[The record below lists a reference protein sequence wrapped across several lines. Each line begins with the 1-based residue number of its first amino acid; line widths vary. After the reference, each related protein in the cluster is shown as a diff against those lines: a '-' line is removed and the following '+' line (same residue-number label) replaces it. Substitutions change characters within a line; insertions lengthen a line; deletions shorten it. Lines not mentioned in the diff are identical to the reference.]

1 MKKITFIA
9 LIITLI
15 FYSCQKKVKIDI
27 PDDGRKLVVNSLFE
41 ANSLLTINITKS
53 KHILDETYYGTYSGF
68 YHIPNAKV
76 SLFKNN
82 VFLENLTEME
92 QGNYKSTF
100 LLTDNAEYSISVK
113 ADNFEEV
120 TAKNTI
126 PKSVEI
132 NKFEFNDY
140 TEGEYGSIYAN
151 FSLEFTDD
159 GNIENYYLLEMYK
172 KHKYTIYNEETEE
185 EDTFEDIYPIYI
197 TPKDLRYE
205 QTGYNEALF
214 FDDNYFNGTT
224 LNFQFSVYSY
234 SFYGEEQTEE
244 TKDKYYI
251 YLNSVSKEYYLYV
264 QSLDKHQYAKDDF
277 FAEPVQVYNNIENG
291 FGIFAGISSAV
302 DSVEVDIYNY

>member
-1 MKKITFIA
+1 MKKITLIA

-15 FYSCQKKVKIDI
+15 FYSCQKKVKIDV

-41 ANSLLTINITKS
+41 ADSLLTINITKS
-53 KHILDETYYGTYSGF
+53 KHILDDTYYDTYSGF

-82 VFLENLTEME
+82 VFLENLTEIE

-100 LLTDNAEYSISVK
+100 SLTDNAEYSISVK
-113 ADNFEEV
+113 VENFEEA
-120 TAKNTI
+120 TSIKI
-126 PKSVEI
+126 D
-132 NKFEFNDY
+132 KFEFNDY
-140 TEGEYGSIYAN
+140 TEGQYGSIMAN

-159 GNIENYYLLEMYK
+159 GNVENYYLLEMYIK
-172 KHKYTIYNEETEE
+172 QEYTIYNEETEE
-185 EDTFEDIYPIYI
+185 DEMFEERYSLYI
-197 TPKDLRYE
+197 TPKDLRYKE
-205 QTGYNEALF
+205 TDYGEGIF
-214 FDDNYFNGTT
+214 FDDNFFNGTKN
-224 LNFQFSVYSY
+224 NFQFSIYSY
-234 SFYGEEQTEE
+234 SFYEDEQTGE

-277 FAEPVQVYNNIENG
+277 FAEPVHVYSNIENG

-302 DSVEVDIYNY
+302 DSVEVEKN